1 MGSVLVDAGIL
12 TEMLGNDLNEFDVLE
27 PAADRDFDPLAFAAF
42 HALNVGHSTGTN
54 RRDTRK
60 GMSGIVK
67 RPLPLNSRMPRAAF
81 FLLVLIVSS
90 VAFSA
95 SADDMLDRD
104 MKEVERIRHREFTA
118 PVTSRTIS
126 REELPARLRA
136 QMEKSLSYSFG
147 EYEQML
153 RALYLVDEP
162 VDDLMKV
169 LLALLQSQVLAY
181 YDPDT
186 DRFYFVSTP
195 PTGMAA
201 AIPEDLFRDSV
212 VMHELVH
219 AMQDQRVDLAL
230 LDRSLRDDWDGAL
243 ALHAVVEGEAT
254 LVMMAVMIE
263 HAGVSLDDVVG
274 SDAPMDAALA
284 AVAATPVDSAGAPR
298 YFVESLKFPYI
309 EGLRFVM
316 AAYRRGGWKAVDQL
330 LVDPPRTT
338 REILE
343 PERYFSR
350 GAALAPFVP
359 KWPASAFPD
368 ARLGQAHWG
377 MILGSPVSAGSTTGC
392 RSGSIEAAVR
402 RCSSPPSG
410 RAARQHARLP
420 PATRSFSTTTLRL
433 RPWSDGEPRSLP
445 HTEPMRPRSARSSR
459 KDRFDER

>member
-1 MGSVLVDAGIL
+1 
-12 TEMLGNDLNEFDVLE
+12 
-27 PAADRDFDPLAFAAF
+27 
-42 HALNVGHSTGTN
+42 
-54 RRDTRK
+54 
-60 GMSGIVK
+60 VK
-67 RPLPLNSRMPRAAF
+67 RPLPLKSRMPRAAI
-81 FLLVLIVSS
+81 FLLVLLASMA
-90 VAFSA
+90 AFPA
-95 SADDMLDRD
+95 VADDTLDRD
-104 MKEVERIRHREFTA
+104 MKEVERIRHRAFNAT
-118 PVTSRTIS
+118 VTSRTIS
-126 REELPARLRA
+126 REELPAQLKA
-136 QMEKSLSYSFG
+136 QIEKSLPYSFG

-186 DRFYFVSTP
+186 DRFTFVSTP
-195 PTGMAA
+195 PTGVAA
-201 AIPEDLFRDSV
+201 AIPDDLFRDSV
-212 VMHELVH
+212 VMHGLVH

-230 LDRSLRDDWDGAL
+230 LDRNLRDDWDGGL

-263 HAGVSLDDVVG
+263 HAGLSLDDVVR
-274 SDAPMDAALA
+274 SDAPMNAALA

-316 AAYRRGGWKAVDQL
+316 AAYRRGGWTAVDQL

-343 PERYFSR
+343 PERYFSKASVR
-350 GAALAPFVP
+350 VPFVP

-377 MILGSPVSAGSTTGC
+377 MILGTPVTGWVDDRVLIRLDRSCNPTVLVTTEWE
-392 RSGSIEAAVR
+392 SIEAARAFASRYEKFLDNHSAAATVERRGATVVAAYGTDAAAIRTFLKEGQVR
-402 RCSSPPSG
+402 
-410 RAARQHARLP
+410 
-420 PATRSFSTTTLRL
+420 
-433 RPWSDGEPRSLP
+433 
-445 HTEPMRPRSARSSR
+445 
-459 KDRFDER
+459 